1 VSEPLKA
8 EVAGPVLVLT
18 LNRPEK
24 KNAITDAM
32 YAAFAGA
39 LEAAEADKAV
49 RAILIRA
56 EGETFSAGNDISDFA
71 AIATGRRGPDEI
83 SVVTLIRAL
92 AKAEKPIV
100 AAVKG
105 AAVGIGT
112 TMLLH
117 CDLVFVAEDAR
128 LVTPFADL
136 ALTPEAAS
144 SLLLP
149 LRIGHARAFAMFAL
163 GEALSGREAAALG
176 LANAALP
183 AWQVDAEALKAAQ
196 ALAARPIGA
205 LVQTKRLMRD
215 AEAIWA
221 VMQRENR
228 VFFDRLTTPEA
239 REAFSAFAERR
250 PPDFSKLD

>member
-1 VSEPLKA
+1 VSEHLKI
-8 EVAGPVLVLT
+8 ERDGGVLVLT

-32 YAAFAGA
+32 YAALAETLEGA
-39 LEAAEADKAV
+39 DRDREV

-56 EGETFSAGNDISDFA
+56 EGETFSAGNDIGDFA
-71 AIATGRRGPDEI
+71 QVAMGARSPETLAVLR
-83 SVVTLIRAL
+83 LIRVLAAL
-92 AKAEKPIV
+92 DKPLV

-105 AAVGIGT
+105 PAVGIGT
-112 TMLLH
+112 TLLLH
-117 CDLVFVAEDAR
+117 CDLVYVAEDAR
-128 LVTPFADL
+128 LSTPFADL

-163 GEALSGREAAALG
+163 GEALDGRTAASLG

-183 AWQVDAEALKAAQ
+183 ASEVDAWARAAAR
-196 ALAARPIGA
+196 ALAARPVGA
-205 LVQTKRLMRD
+205 LIATKRLMRD

-221 VMQRENR
+221 VMQTEARIFGE
-228 VFFDRLTTPEA
+228 RLTTPEA
-239 REAFSAFAERR
+239 REAFTAFAERR
-250 PPDFSKLD
+250 APDFTGK

>member
-1 VSEPLKA
+1 MSEHLKI
-8 EVAGPVLVLT
+8 ERDGGVLVLT

-32 YAAFAGA
+32 YAALAEMLEGA
-39 LEAAEADKAV
+39 DRDREV

-56 EGETFSAGNDISDFA
+56 EGETFSAGNDIGDFA
-71 AIATGRRGPDEI
+71 KVAMGARSPETLAVLR
-83 SVVTLIRAL
+83 LIRVLAAL
-92 AKAEKPIV
+92 DKPLV

-105 AAVGIGT
+105 PAVGIGT
-112 TMLLH
+112 TLLLH
-117 CDLVFVAEDAR
+117 CDLVYVAEDAR
-128 LVTPFADL
+128 LSTPFADL

-163 GEALSGREAAALG
+163 GEALDGRTAASLG

-183 AWQVDAEALKAAQ
+183 ASEVDAWARAAAR
-196 ALAARPIGA
+196 ALAARPVGA
-205 LVQTKRLMRD
+205 LIATKRLMRD

-221 VMQRENR
+221 VMQTEARIFGE
-228 VFFDRLTTPEA
+228 RLTTPEA
-239 REAFSAFAERR
+239 REAFTAFAERR
-250 PPDFSKLD
+250 APDFTGK